1 MKTHNI
7 ITCKGWAFLPLFLFA
22 LLFTAESCS
31 DDDPFSTAGP
41 DDNPMI
47 ISPVLPDREN
57 GELPIISTFYRDSAF
72 VYSVVV
78 TPHDY
83 TTVTWSIDGEK
94 VAEGDSI
101 NINLPAG
108 TYDLKIDATTVSGKS
123 TYREGLV
130 KVLPATGDPYSEAK
144 GYERVIAPGTQAV
157 LYGDNLNRVRQVV
170 IGGQTAS
177 ATYNESD
184 GSLSYTVPSSLA
196 DGTYRVL
203 LTGADGSQYGAN
215 TVQVSS
221 KPVITSGADRF
232 GANASV
238 TLTGINLNKITSLTI
253 GNAVINNFT
262 SKSSTVLTFT
272 SPNLEIGEYTITGK
286 AEDGSDVQF
295 YTSNGTSSQQT
306 VSITAE
312 TTLWEGHQYVSWEL
326 ADDNP
331 NKTFNALG
339 ADVFANIKPGT
350 TLKVYY
356 SVNPSDSYHQMQI
369 ATGWWTA
376 LPGSAG
382 TYDLTD
388 VSGVIEM
395 TLTQAD
401 LDLIQAQAGF
411 LLVGHGFYVD
421 RVAIK

>member
-1 MKTHNI
+1 M
-7 ITCKGWAFLPLFLFA
+7 AFFPLFLLA
-22 LLFTAESCS
+22 ILLLPTSCS
-31 DDDPFSTAGP
+31 DDDPISTAGP

-47 ISPVLPDREN
+47 ISPVFPDRVN
-57 GELPIISTFYRDSAF
+57 GELPTISTFYRDSAF
-72 VYSVVV
+72 VYSVIV

-83 TTVTWSIDGEK
+83 TTVTWNIDGEK

-108 TYDLKIDATTVSGKS
+108 IYDLKIDATTVTGKS
-123 TYREGLV
+123 TSREGLV

-144 GYERVIAPGTQAV
+144 GYERIIAPGKPAV
-157 LYGDNLNRVRQVV
+157 IYGDNLVGVKNIV
-170 IGGQTAS
+170 IGGQS
-177 ATYNESD
+177 VPATYNESD
-184 GSLSYTVPSSLA
+184 KSLSYTVPKSLP
-196 DGTYRVL
+196 DGTYRML
-203 LTGADGSQYGAN
+203 LEEASGNQFGAN

-221 KPVITSGADRF
+221 SPLIISGADRF

-262 SKSSTVLTFT
+262 SKSPTELTFT

-401 LDLIQAQAGF
+401 LDLIQVQAGF

-421 RVAIK
+421 RVTIK